1 MGDGRG
7 PVLGI
12 GVIGVGDVAQRDYL
26 PEFGRLREKA
36 RLIAVSS
43 RTQQRARSVAEEFG
57 ADRWTTDWREVLTA
71 DVDLILNLTP
81 IGAHGEITR
90 AALEAGK
97 HVYSEKPLAA
107 TPAQGQELA
116 ELAEKQGC
124 TLVAGPSVAL
134 FPQVVDASRFMAA
147 GRLGKVHSFRSQVYA
162 GVPPWAGYDGDPHP
176 FFAADGGPLRDMG
189 VYPLH
194 ALTALLGP
202 VVSVSAMS
210 RRTRTSFTPN
220 EGPFAG
226 VSIPVEAD
234 DDWALLMRTRSGAMG
249 VVQVN
254 FCAREAA
261 APELELQGELGTVA
275 LSLLDVAQPL
285 RVLTADSAEWG
296 EVPVRSPRSGG
307 PDHLVGVEHLIECV
321 VRDRAPLLSAEHA
334 IHVLDVLAA
343 AESASHSGR
352 TVEVTS
358 DFGWNNPVDKEDK
371 EGRS

>member
-1 MGDGRG
+1 
-7 PVLGI
+7 
-12 GVIGVGDVAQRDYL
+12 
-26 PEFGRLREKA
+26 
-36 RLIAVSS
+36 
-43 RTQQRARSVAEEFG
+43 
-57 ADRWTTDWREVLTA
+57 
-71 DVDLILNLTP
+71 
-81 IGAHGEITR
+81 
-90 AALEAGK
+90 
-97 HVYSEKPLAA
+97 
-107 TPAQGQELA
+107 
-116 ELAEKQGC
+116 
-124 TLVAGPSVAL
+124 
-134 FPQVVDASRFMAA
+134 
-147 GRLGKVHSFRSQVYA
+147 
-162 GVPPWAGYDGDPHP
+162 
-176 FFAADGGPLRDMG
+176 
-189 VYPLH
+189 
-194 ALTALLGP
+194 
-202 VVSVSAMS
+202 
-210 RRTRTSFTPN
+210 
-220 EGPFAG
+220 
-226 VSIPVEAD
+226 
-234 DDWALLMRTRSGAMG
+234 MG